1 MDTQSMHTGYRI
13 LIYFHTASGNTGW
26 ITSQI
31 ARQLRDRGVEVVTS
45 NIAHQQDTAD
55 MENFDV
61 IGFGCP
67 VMGFRPTFSM
77 TDFISR
83 LPMQQEKPAF
93 IYVTCAGISASS
105 LWMLSQLLNKKSWMV
120 TAAEQ
125 FRGEVSWPVAR
136 LPGIIPDKGRPDA
149 RDLPSILQFCEVL
162 YNTLN
167 RLDEKRPVTPLA
179 VPFAFLNPF
188 SYMGRAN
195 KAPYLRSIMGTKK
208 VIESRCTRC
217 GTCQKYCASNAISL
231 NPYPQFSS
239 ACTGCWG
246 CYNICPESAI
256 STFTGTRGR
265 YTSRTEYLDS
275 TTPGINNNQS
285 SA

>member
-1 MDTQSMHTGYRI
+1 MDTQSMHTGYRT

-26 ITSQI
+26 VTGQI
-31 ARQLRDRGVEVVTS
+31 AQQLRDRRVEVVTS

-55 MENFDV
+55 MENFDMT
-61 IGFGCP
+61 GFGCP

-83 LPMQQEKPAF
+83 LPMHQGKPAF

-105 LWMLSQLLNKKSWMV
+105 LWMLSQLLNKKGWVV

-149 RDLPSILQFCEVL
+149 RDIPSIQHFTGTIYEALKSRAE
-162 YNTLN
+162 N
-167 RLDEKRPVTPLA
+167 RPVTPLA

-217 GTCQKYCASNAISL
+217 GICQKYCASHAISL

-246 CYNICPESAI
+246 CYNICPEAAI

-275 TTPGINNNQS
+275 TTPGINNQS